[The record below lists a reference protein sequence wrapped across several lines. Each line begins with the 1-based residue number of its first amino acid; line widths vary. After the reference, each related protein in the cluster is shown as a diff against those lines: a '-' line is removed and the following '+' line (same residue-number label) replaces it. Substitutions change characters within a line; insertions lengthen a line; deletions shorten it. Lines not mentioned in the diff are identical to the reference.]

1 VKPLTYE
8 QLVELM
14 DVGTFS
20 GEESNDED
28 DGWEV
33 NSIGADKDEIH
44 EEVAETETPA
54 ADEIAMNQPC
64 RSIAVRP
71 MKSDIDEFCLQQR
84 FNKQR
89 QNKMEENVKL
99 PNGNNG
105 QH

>member
-1 VKPLTYE
+1 
-8 QLVELM
+8 M

-64 RSIAVRP
+64 RRRAVRP
-71 MKSDIDEFCLQQR
+71 KKSDIDEFVSSNDLTSKDKIKSR
-84 FNKQR
+84 
-89 QNKMEENVKL
+89 KM
-99 PNGNNG
+99 
-105 QH
+105 